1 MLLPGDC
8 TRSPHFT
15 FLKICLDLLYDCFC
29 LHICLSTPYI
39 PDTHRDQKVM
49 LDPLELWHHVGAGLK
64 PESSLCKSRDL
75 NDSAVSLC
83 IVCLF
88 ISAIAE

>member
-1 MLLPGDC
+1 
-8 TRSPHFT
+8 
-15 FLKICLDLLYDCFC
+15 
-29 LHICLSTPYI
+29 
-39 PDTHRDQKVM
+39 M